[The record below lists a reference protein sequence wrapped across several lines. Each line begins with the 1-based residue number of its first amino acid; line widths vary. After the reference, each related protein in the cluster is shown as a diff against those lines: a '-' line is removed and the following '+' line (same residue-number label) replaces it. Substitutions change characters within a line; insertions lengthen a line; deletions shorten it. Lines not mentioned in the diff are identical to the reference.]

1 MRGNNRAIGAR
12 LFAHPGNVPE
22 GAMDSTESAM
32 RRAIALSETALGLT
46 SPNPIVGAVVIDESG
61 GVIAEGFHK
70 VAGSEHAEILAL
82 RAAGSKSVGATLVVT
97 LEPCS
102 HSGKTPPCVAAIIES
117 GIKRVVYSVT
127 DPNPIAAGGS
137 EKLKAAGIE
146 VVSGVLKKEAEF
158 SNRAWLKKIKTGR
171 PFVTLKMATSVD
183 GRSAASD
190 GNSKWITTPQSRQDV
205 AHLRSECDAI
215 VTGTGTVLADNPRL
229 SVRGINRID
238 MNFAP
243 VRVILGSRALSKD
256 LQVFNDEAETLEIKS
271 KNLSQF
277 IDLAMERGWNRILV
291 EAGPKLSSAFLELDL
306 VDEVLIYLA
315 PTFLG
320 GSNTAIEDIGVENL
334 VSGKQFDF
342 FDVKRIPGEMEN
354 LRIQLLVKSA

>member
-1 MRGNNRAIGAR
+1 
-12 LFAHPGNVPE
+12 
-22 GAMDSTESAM
+22 MDSTESAM

-70 VAGSEHAEILAL
+70 IAGSEHAEILAL

-146 VVSGVLKKEAEF
+146 VVSGVLKREAEF

-238 MNFAP
+238 MKFAP

-256 LQVFNDEAETLEIKS
+256 LQVFNDEAETIEIKS
-271 KNLSQF
+271 KNVSQF
-277 IDLAMERGWNRILV
+277 MDLAMERGWNRILV